1 MDGNEL
7 YIKGPQRMHGEL
19 LIQGS
24 KNAALP
30 ILAAMVLGSGVFLL
44 HHCPHIS
51 DVDHMLEMLEMAG
64 CRSRWEGHMLIV
76 DTRQLGNHRITGTGG
91 GKMRSTLVLLGSLL
105 GRLHKA

>member
-1 MDGNEL
+1 MDLDGNEL

-64 CRSRWEGHMLIV
+64 ADLA
-76 DTRQLGNHRITGTGG
+76 
-91 GKMRSTLVLLGSLL
+91 GKDIC
-105 GRLHKA
+105 